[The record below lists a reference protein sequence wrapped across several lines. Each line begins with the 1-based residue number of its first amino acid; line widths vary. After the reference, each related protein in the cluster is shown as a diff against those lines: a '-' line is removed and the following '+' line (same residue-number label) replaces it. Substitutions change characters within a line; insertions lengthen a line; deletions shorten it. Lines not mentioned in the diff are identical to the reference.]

1 MLSPSRSPNLEQ
13 LRKQAKDLLRACR
26 AGGPHV
32 LARLAAHL
40 PRRAEPEPRLEQ
52 IRAHDWRMPC
62 W

>member
-26 AGGPHV
+26 AGDPTSWRVSPPTCHV
-32 LARLAAHL
+32 A
-40 PRRAEPEPRLEQ
+40 PSPESRLEQ